1 MSKLTIGVALVA
13 LVSALAMPADAAP
26 KGGGGGGGHGGGGGG
41 HGGGGGAAHGGGG
54 GGGHASGGGGGAR
67 FSGGGGGGARF
78 SGGGG
83 FSRAARSG
91 GAPQFSRSSGISRS
105 AVQSSGRSN
114 RSFVRQNNPNNFA
127 GRQGRLNSNRISS
140 QNFAGQNSRRNG
152 SQVNGRSQAIRSALN
167 SRSVAGAL
175 RNRSGLLNSQNR
187 ARITASAAMAG
198 RWNGRQGWWRH
209 RHGGFGW
216 VGPLFWPFAYYDFYD
231 YGWWGDDYAFWDYG
245 YDDIYAGMFSPY
257 GYDDY
262 AGYMPSR
269 SRAVTQGLATRDSAP
284 STTGSLPSEPSQL
297 AQMCGEDSSDV
308 AGLPV
313 DRIRQAIQPT
323 EVQQAA
329 LDQLSYASA
338 KAARNLKDVCPTA
351 VGLTAPTRLSLMEQR
366 IEAMRAAI
374 DTVQPPME
382 TLYGLLSD
390 EQKARLTALGN
401 EQRQRKGTGSLAQSC
416 GSAQSGTNG
425 FANGEIERA
434 VGVTEA
440 QRASLTEL
448 QNASAKAVEMLK
460 ACPPDNLLTPPARI
474 KAMGERLDTMLQAVK
489 TVHAALDT
497 FYAGLN
503 DEQKARFE
511 SLGPQRTAQADAS
524 SDDQDQPRVR
534 QTRSR
539 RHYGGGNIY
548 SILRRFGI

>member
-1 MSKLTIGVALVA
+1 MSKFTLGIALVVLA
-13 LVSALAMPADAAP
+13 SALAGPADAAG
-26 KGGGGGGGHGGGGGG
+26 KGGGGGGGGGHGGGGGG
-41 HGGGGGAAHGGGG
+41 HAGGGG
-54 GGGHASGGGGGAR
+54 GGGHASGGGGAH
-67 FSGGGGGGARF
+67 FSGGGGAHFSSGGGARF
-78 SGGGG
+78 SG
-83 FSRAARSG
+83 AARSG
-91 GAPQFSRSSGISRS
+91 GVSQFSRSSGVSRGNFTRS
-105 AVQSSGRSN
+105 FSSSSGRSN
-114 RSFVRQNNPNNFA
+114 RSFTVHNNSNNFA
-127 GRQGRLNSNRISS
+127 NRQGRLNSNRVTS
-140 QNFAGQNSRRNG
+140 QNFAGQNTIRNN
-152 SQVNGRSQAIRSALN
+152 SQINGRSQAIRSTLN
-167 SRSVAGAL
+167 SRSVAGAM
-175 RNRSGLLNSQNR
+175 RNRSALLNSQNR
-187 ARITASAAMAG
+187 ARLTANAATAG
-198 RWNGRQGWWRH
+198 RWHGGHGWWRH

-231 YGWWGDDYAFWDYG
+231 YGWWDDDYAFWDYG

-269 SRAVTQGLATRDSAP
+269 PRAVTQGSAP
-284 STTGSLPSEPSQL
+284 STTGSLPSETSQL
-297 AQMCGEDSSDV
+297 AQMCGEDSGDV

-313 DRIRQAIQPT
+313 DRIRQAIQPAT

-329 LDQLSYASA
+329 LEQLSYASA
-338 KAARNLKDVCPTA
+338 QAARNLKDACPTA
-351 VGLTAPTRLSLMEQR
+351 VGLTAPTRLALMEQR

-374 DTVQPPME
+374 DAVQAPTE
-382 TLYGLLSD
+382 SLYNLLSD
-390 EQKARLTALGN
+390 EQKARVTALGN
-401 EQRQRKGTGSLAQSC
+401 EQRQRKGTVSLAQSC
-416 GSAQSGTNG
+416 GSAQAGTNG

-434 VGVTEA
+434 VGVTDA

-497 FYAGLN
+497 FYAGLG

-524 SDDQDQPRVR
+524 NDQDQPRVR
-534 QTRSR
+534 QVRAR
-539 RHYGGGNIY
+539 RHGVNIY

>member
-1 MSKLTIGVALVA
+1 MSKFTIGVALVVLA
-13 LVSALAMPADAAP
+13 SALAVPADAAS
-26 KGGGGGGGHGGGGGG
+26 KAGGGGGGGRGGGGGG
-41 HGGGGGAAHGGGG
+41 HAASGGHGGG
-54 GGGHASGGGGGAR
+54 GGGHASGGGGAR
-67 FSGGGGGGARF
+67 FSGGGGGARF
-78 SGGGG
+78 SG
-83 FSRAARSG
+83 AARSG
-91 GAPQFSRSSGISRS
+91 GGSQFSRSSGVSRS
-105 AVQSSGRSN
+105 FSSGHSN
-114 RSFVRQNNPNNFA
+114 RSFAVQNNSNNFS
-127 GRQGRLNSNRISS
+127 GRQSRFSSNRTTTQS
-140 QNFAGQNSRRNG
+140 FVGQNSIRNN
-152 SQVNGRSQAIRSALN
+152 SQVGGRSQAIRNTLN

-175 RNRSGLLNSQNR
+175 RNRSALLNSQNR
-187 ARITASAAMAG
+187 ARIVASAATAG
-198 RWNGRQGWWRH
+198 RWSGSRGGWWRH

-231 YGWWGDDYAFWDYG
+231 YGWWGDNYAFWDYG

-269 SRAVTQGLATRDSAP
+269 PRAVTQGSAP
-284 STTGSLPSEPSQL
+284 STTGSLPSETSQL
-297 AQMCGEDSSDV
+297 AQMCGDDSSDV

-329 LDQLSYASA
+329 LDQLSYAST
-338 KAARNLKDVCPTA
+338 KAARNLKDACPTA
-351 VGLTAPTRLSLMEQR
+351 VGLTAPTRLALMEQR

-374 DTVQPPME
+374 DTVQQPME

-416 GSAQSGTNG
+416 GSAQSSTNG

-440 QRASLTEL
+440 QRASLTGL

-511 SLGPQRTAQADAS
+511 SLGPKRTAQADAS

-534 QTRSR
+534 QARAR
-539 RHYGGGNIY
+539 RHGVNIY